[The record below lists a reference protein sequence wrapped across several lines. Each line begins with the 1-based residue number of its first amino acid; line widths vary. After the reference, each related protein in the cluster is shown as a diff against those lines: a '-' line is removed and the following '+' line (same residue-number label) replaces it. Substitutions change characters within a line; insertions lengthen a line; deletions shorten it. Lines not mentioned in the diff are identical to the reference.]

1 MHSRSLSVL
10 LVLVLTLSTLP
21 LTTQADTVIR
31 SETVE
36 LLPAGTFDD
45 ASQWSL
51 STNKDYTD
59 DPAEYSVS
67 MVADGSLSFT
77 HSRPVNDNEI
87 TAWSST
93 SPSGDNL
100 SIGAPDCFKPT
111 SNPVCDNDND
121 GDSDGGYS
129 WTKGPIIELQGFDLS
144 SGSTYEIINVSLVVA
159 FRVPDSLQQDS
170 VRIIVESGGTQHLVK
185 TYAHTMGELNH
196 MNYNARVFS
205 LDNLKTWTWAELS
218 SLTIMLDYVSVGEFD
233 DTELQ
238 VDASGLIIKH
248 MQPWG
253 TFELAQASHSA
264 TFDEFPVIPLDL
276 TSGTHEYMSLVSCG
290 LENSGPSAGTWTSS
304 PITLPHEQSWGRFH
318 PVVGGNASWTYSS
331 TNDIDV
337 DGWSEPTPISD
348 GDLIMTSSTM
358 LRFQVTLLDGCIQSA
373 IVDINDPTLH
383 VSGTIIGDAHSMVSE
398 FAKLRIA
405 MNGDEVASID
415 IIEGPFSANV
425 SVGHLLTPGGGD
437 IEVGLSARF
446 HWSSD
451 GSSED
456 IVIQTEEMNIDG
468 GFLIEWDRDP
478 TCDGQTDQI
487 FDEDGGGRLL
497 DFLYTCSDD
506 ITPNADLVVTVS
518 SSDSS
523 ILDANF
529 VNGQV
534 RLQPVAD
541 AHGQATAT
549 ITVMDERQNT
559 WSDEISV
566 IINPVDDSPEMDPLP
581 VELTMELND
590 PYSIAFAYWDRDTP
604 SNLLNVDISPNWAIF
619 SAGNVELNPTQTGTH
634 IVTITV
640 SDGSTTITQNVSLIV
655 TQRADLWVQSIG
667 ILDRNTGSSSI
678 TEGNDIAIEV
688 FVRNSG
694 SNIAQ
699 PVTVRCSVDG
709 QTIGTPQIAMI
720 SPGGLE
726 SASCEEWNRL
736 DIQSGEVTLEIEID
750 WTDDIDEVN
759 ELNNL
764 WSTVLMV
771 EANDVSSPDNSENQ
785 ETSAMLN
792 EYNSYIWVGV
802 IILGL
807 LGILVFMYGPNQIRK
822 IE

>member
-1 MHSRSLSVL
+1 
-10 LVLVLTLSTLP
+10 
-21 LTTQADTVIR
+21 
-31 SETVE
+31 
-36 LLPAGTFDD
+36 
-45 ASQWSL
+45 
-51 STNKDYTD
+51 
-59 DPAEYSVS
+59 
-67 MVADGSLSFT
+67 
-77 HSRPVNDNEI
+77 
-87 TAWSST
+87 
-93 SPSGDNL
+93 
-100 SIGAPDCFKPT
+100 
-111 SNPVCDNDND
+111 
-121 GDSDGGYS
+121 
-129 WTKGPIIELQGFDLS
+129 
-144 SGSTYEIINVSLVVA
+144 
-159 FRVPDSLQQDS
+159 
-170 VRIIVESGGTQHLVK
+170 
-185 TYAHTMGELNH
+185 
-196 MNYNARVFS
+196 
-205 LDNLKTWTWAELS
+205 
-218 SLTIMLDYVSVGEFD
+218 
-233 DTELQ
+233 
-238 VDASGLIIKH
+238 
-248 MQPWG
+248 
-253 TFELAQASHSA
+253 
-264 TFDEFPVIPLDL
+264 
-276 TSGTHEYMSLVSCG
+276 
-290 LENSGPSAGTWTSS
+290 
-304 PITLPHEQSWGRFH
+304 
-318 PVVGGNASWTYSS
+318 
-331 TNDIDV
+331 
-337 DGWSEPTPISD
+337 
-348 GDLIMTSSTM
+348 
-358 LRFQVTLLDGCIQSA
+358 VTLLDGCIQSA

-415 IIEGPFSANV
+415 IVEGPFSANV

-518 SSDSS
+518 SSDPS
-523 ILDANF
+523 ILEANF

-541 AHGQATAT
+541 AHGEATAT

-566 IINPVDDSPEMDPLP
+566 LINPVDDSPEMDSLP

-619 SAGNVELNPTQTGTH
+619 SAGTVELNPTQTGTH

-640 SDGSTTITQNVSLIV
+640 SDGSTTITQNLSVIV

-771 EANDVSSPDNSENQ
+771 EANDVSSPDNAENQ

>member
-93 SPSGDNL
+93 SPTGDNL

-205 LDNLKTWTWAELS
+205 LDDLKTWTWAELS

-264 TFDEFPVIPLDL
+264 TFAEFPVIPLDL

-337 DGWSEPTPISD
+337 DGWSEPTPVSD

-383 VSGTIIGDAHSMVSE
+383 VSGTIIGDVHSMVPE

-518 SSDSS
+518 SSDPS

-566 IINPVDDSPEMDPLP
+566 IINPVDDSPEMDSLP

-619 SAGNVELNPTQTGTH
+619 SARNVELNPTQTGTH

-640 SDGSTTITQNVSLIV
+640 SDGSTTITQNLSVIV

-736 DIQSGEVTLEIEID
+736 DIQSGEVTLEIEIE